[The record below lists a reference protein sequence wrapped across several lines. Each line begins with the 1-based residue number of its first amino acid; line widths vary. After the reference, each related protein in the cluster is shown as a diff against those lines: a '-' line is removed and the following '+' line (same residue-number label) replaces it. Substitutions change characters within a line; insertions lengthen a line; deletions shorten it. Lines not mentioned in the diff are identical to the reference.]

1 MIFSIVNLIDKTN
14 RNDNI
19 YFEIND
25 GLSDFNNDNVQYKQP
40 IQVVSESYIVGTTS
54 TERKQRQYTTRNDRW
69 VSIKPRFFQNNKPSE
84 RKHKTTRIKSRNFL
98 SNISYIGINK
108 EDFYNENFISDVYLL
123 VTRNVIRFSLNRKLN
138 DKNKHRMIYMLWKE
152 CMPQTFY

>member
-25 GLSDFNNDNVQYKQP
+25 GLSDFNNDNVQYKRP

-69 VSIKPRFFQNNKPSE
+69 VSINPRFLSE
-84 RKHKTTRIKSRNFL
+84 
-98 SNISYIGINK
+98 
-108 EDFYNENFISDVYLL
+108 
-123 VTRNVIRFSLNRKLN
+123 
-138 DKNKHRMIYMLWKE
+138 
-152 CMPQTFY
+152 